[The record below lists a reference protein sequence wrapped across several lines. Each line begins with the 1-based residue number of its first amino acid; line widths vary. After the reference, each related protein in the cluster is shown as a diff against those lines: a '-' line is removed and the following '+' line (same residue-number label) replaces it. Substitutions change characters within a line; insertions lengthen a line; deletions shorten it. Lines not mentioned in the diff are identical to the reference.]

1 MVQQIVG
8 SAFSH
13 TVPPS
18 QADWYERVTLRVPAV
33 LALFVEQAQANG
45 DPNAWAVLAGRAEQA
60 RADAARLGS
69 RVAVVIVSP
78 AASSE
83 LLSDRM
89 SMLCRAAGTD
99 KRCADWGVLRQ
110 CGRRLGSLNV

>member
-1 MVQQIVG
+1 M
-8 SAFSH
+8 
-13 TVPPS
+13 
-18 QADWYERVTLRVPAV
+18 TLRVPAV